1 MAVNESWNNGL
12 KGSKYIRVRYSSPNK
27 KTHIYTVRSHGGTA
41 RYYLSGYPPLQR
53 KKFVQ
58 RAIDGYNEKVDFE
71 PVIETPVVNTKE
83 EE

>member
-1 MAVNESWNNGL
+1 MVVEESWNNGL
-12 KGSKYIRVRYSSPNK
+12 KGSKYIRVRYKSPNK
-27 KTHIYTVRSHGGTA
+27 KTHIYSVRSAGGTA
-41 RYYLSGYPPLQR
+41 VYDLSGHPPLQR

-71 PVIETPVVNTKE
+71 PVIETPVVNME